1 MNFGR
6 EEVFRNGEKFRGY
19 VVERLLGNGSLGAVY
34 LVRHEILDTIYA
46 MKVLFPEVAKENSDY
61 VKRFLREAKIA
72 TRIRHPNLVAVHDC
86 GYDEER
92 GLYYLVMDYISGG
105 DLRQALAFAGRFAP
119 DRAVEV
125 VLQVASA
132 LDAAQEYHVV
142 HRDIKPENI
151 MIQPDG
157 LVKLVDL
164 GIAKADDIKDSLCT
178 EAESVFGTPA
188 YVAPEQAVDAS
199 VVDVRADIYS
209 LGVVLFEMIAGKV
222 PFDGPNAPQ
231 ILVQTLSSDPFP
243 DIRDINPDVSPQL
256 AVMIR
261 RMCVKEPDRRIPTPA
276 ALINEFEKIGYRL
289 KGRRDAADVKF
300 ARQADSAP
308 TIVSMRSLIGK
319 GGESSKGREET
330 LSFETQDVE
339 IQDFVN
345 SVKRRKKLKRLV
357 GTAALTLS
365 AAFAIIVLAWLF
377 GLVLI

>member
-1 MNFGR
+1 MNFGK

-132 LDAAQEYHVV
+132 LDAAQKYRVV

-188 YVAPEQAVDAS
+188 YVAPEQAIDAS

-256 AVMIR
+256 AVIIR

-276 ALINEFEKIGYRL
+276 VLIKEFEKIGYRL
-289 KGRRDAADVKF
+289 KGLQAAADVKF
-300 ARQADSAP
+300 AHQADSAP
-308 TIVSMRSLIGK
+308 TLVSMRSLIGK
-319 GGESSKGREET
+319 GEEASRGREET

-345 SVKRRKKLKRLV
+345 RVKRRKKLKKLA
-357 GTAALTLS
+357 GTAAISLA
-365 AAFAIIVLAWLF
+365 AAFAILVLAWLF
-377 GLVLI
+377 GLV

>member
-1 MNFGR
+1 MNFGK

-132 LDAAQEYHVV
+132 LDAAQKYHVV
-142 HRDIKPENI
+142 HRDIKPENM

-188 YVAPEQAVDAS
+188 YVAPEQAIDAS

-256 AVMIR
+256 AVIIR

-276 ALINEFEKIGYRL
+276 ALIKEFEKIGYRL
-289 KGRRDAADVKF
+289 KGLQAAADVKF
-300 ARQADSAP
+300 AHQADSAP
-308 TIVSMRSLIGK
+308 TLVSMRSLIGK
-319 GGESSKGREET
+319 GEEASRGREET

-345 SVKRRKKLKRLV
+345 RVKRRKKLKKLA
-357 GTAALTLS
+357 GTAAISLA
-365 AAFAIIVLAWLF
+365 AAFAILVLAWLF
-377 GLVLI
+377 GLV

>member
-1 MNFGR
+1 MNFGKQEIFHGGDR
-6 EEVFRNGEKFRGY
+6 FRGY

-34 LVRHEILDTIYA
+34 LVRHEVLDTVYA
-46 MKVLFPEVAKENSDY
+46 LKALFPEVAKENADY

-86 GYDEER
+86 GYDEAR
-92 GLYYLVMDYISGG
+92 GLYYIVMDYVSGG

-157 LVKLVDL
+157 TVKLVDL
-164 GIAKADDIKDSLCT
+164 GIAKADGLRDSLCT

-188 YVAPEQAVDAS
+188 YVAPEQAIDAS
-199 VVDVRADIYS
+199 AVDVRADIYS
-209 LGVVLFEMIAGKV
+209 LGVVLFEMIAGRV
-222 PFDGPNAPQ
+222 PYEGPNAPQ

-243 DIRDINPDVSPQL
+243 DIRDIIPDVDPAL
-256 AVMIR
+256 AVIIR
-261 RMCVKEPDRRIPTPA
+261 RMCVKECDRRIATPA
-276 ALINEFEKIGYRL
+276 ALIAEFAKIGYRL
-289 KGRRDAADVKF
+289 KERPSGNVKF
-300 ARQADSAP
+300 NRRAESAP
-308 TIVSMRSLIGK
+308 TVVSMRSLIEK
-319 GGESSKGREET
+319 GANAANSSVDP
-330 LSFETQDVE
+330 LAFETEDVE

-345 SVKRRKKLKRLV
+345 RLKRRKRLRKLASV
-357 GTAALTLS
+357 AVVTAAVLALLLM
-365 AAFAIIVLAWLF
+365 LAWLV
-377 GLVLI
+377 GAI

>member
-1 MNFGR
+1 MNFGK

-132 LDAAQEYHVV
+132 LDAAQKYHVV

-188 YVAPEQAVDAS
+188 YVAPEQAIDAS

-256 AVMIR
+256 AVIIR

-276 ALINEFEKIGYRL
+276 ALIKEFEKIGYRL
-289 KGRRDAADVKF
+289 KGLQAAADVKF
-300 ARQADSAP
+300 AQQADSAP
-308 TIVSMRSLIGK
+308 TLVSMRSLIGK
-319 GGESSKGREET
+319 GEEASRGREET

-345 SVKRRKKLKRLV
+345 RVKRRKKLKKLA
-357 GTAALTLS
+357 GTAALALGS
-365 AAFAIIVLAWLF
+365 LLGLLLLAWIF
-377 GLVLI
+377 GLV

>member
-1 MNFGR
+1 VNFGKQ
-6 EEVFRNGEKFRGY
+6 EVFKNGEKFHGY

-34 LVRHEILDTIYA
+34 LVRHEMLDTIYA
-46 MKVLFPEVAKENSDY
+46 MKVLFPDIAKENADY

-92 GLYYLVMDYISGG
+92 SLYYIVMDYVSGG

-132 LDAAQEYHVV
+132 LDAAQKYRVV

-164 GIAKADDIKDSLCT
+164 GIAKAEDIKDSLCT

-188 YVAPEQAVDAS
+188 YVAPEQALDAS
-199 VVDVRADIYS
+199 VVDTRADIYS

-222 PFDGPNAPQ
+222 PYDGPNAPQ

-243 DIRDINPDVSPQL
+243 DIRDIAPDVPDKL
-256 AVMIR
+256 AIIIR
-261 RMCVKEPDRRIPTPA
+261 RMCVKEYDRRIPTPA
-276 ALINEFEKIGYRL
+276 ALIKEFAKIGYQL
-289 KGRRDAADVKF
+289 KGRQGADVKF
-300 ARQADSAP
+300 SHQADSAP
-308 TIVSMRSLIGK
+308 TLISMRSLIDK
-319 GGESSKGREET
+319 GEAAAKEHNDT
-330 LSFETQDVE
+330 LSYETKDVE
-339 IQDFVN
+339 IQDFITKI
-345 SVKRRKKLKRLV
+345 KRRKKMRKIASN
-357 GTAALTLS
+357 AAI
-365 AAFAIIVLAWLF
+365 AA
-377 GLVLI
+377 GLVLGVLLIAWLLGVL

>member
-1 MNFGR
+1 MNFGK

-132 LDAAQEYHVV
+132 LDAAQKYHVV

-188 YVAPEQAVDAS
+188 YVAPEQAIDAS

-256 AVMIR
+256 AVIIR

-276 ALINEFEKIGYRL
+276 ALIKEFEKIGYRL
-289 KGRRDAADVKF
+289 KGLQAAADVKF
-300 ARQADSAP
+300 AHQADSAP
-308 TIVSMRSLIGK
+308 TLVSMRSLIGK
-319 GGESSKGREET
+319 GEEATRGREET

-345 SVKRRKKLKRLV
+345 RVKRRKKLKKLA
-357 GTAALTLS
+357 GTAALLALGS
-365 AAFAIIVLAWLF
+365 LLGLLLLAWIF
-377 GLVLI
+377 VLV

>member
-1 MNFGR
+1 MNFGK

-132 LDAAQEYHVV
+132 LDAAQKYHVV

-188 YVAPEQAVDAS
+188 YVAPEQAIDAS

-256 AVMIR
+256 AVIIR

-276 ALINEFEKIGYRL
+276 ALIKEFEKIGYRL
-289 KGRRDAADVKF
+289 KGLQTAADVKF
-300 ARQADSAP
+300 AHQADSAP
-308 TIVSMRSLIGK
+308 TLVSMRSLIGK
-319 GGESSKGREET
+319 GEEASRGREET

-345 SVKRRKKLKRLV
+345 RVKRRKKLKKLA
-357 GTAALTLS
+357 GTAAISLA
-365 AAFAIIVLAWLF
+365 AAFAILVLAWLF
-377 GLVLI
+377 GLV

>member
-1 MNFGR
+1 MNFGK

-132 LDAAQEYHVV
+132 LDAAQKYHVV

-188 YVAPEQAVDAS
+188 YVAPEQAIDAS

-256 AVMIR
+256 AVIIR

-276 ALINEFEKIGYRL
+276 ALIKEFEKIGYRL
-289 KGRRDAADVKF
+289 KGLQAAADVKF
-300 ARQADSAP
+300 AHQADSAP
-308 TIVSMRSLIGK
+308 TLVSMRSLIGK
-319 GGESSKGREET
+319 GEEASKGREET

-345 SVKRRKKLKRLV
+345 RVKRRKKLKKLA
-357 GTAALTLS
+357 GTAAISL
-365 AAFAIIVLAWLF
+365 AAVFAILVLAWLF
-377 GLVLI
+377 GLV

>member
-1 MNFGR
+1 MNFGK

-132 LDAAQEYHVV
+132 LDAAQKYHVV

-188 YVAPEQAVDAS
+188 YVAPEQAIDAS

-256 AVMIR
+256 AVIIR

-276 ALINEFEKIGYRL
+276 ALIKEFEKIGYRL
-289 KGRRDAADVKF
+289 KGLQAAAGVKF
-300 ARQADSAP
+300 AHQADSAP
-308 TIVSMRSLIGK
+308 TLVSMRSLIGK
-319 GGESSKGREET
+319 GEEASKGREET

-345 SVKRRKKLKRLV
+345 RVKRRKKLKKLA
-357 GTAALTLS
+357 GTAAISLA
-365 AAFAIIVLAWLF
+365 AAFAILVLAWLF
-377 GLVLI
+377 GLV

>member
-1 MNFGR
+1 MNFGK

-19 VVERLLGNGSLGAVY
+19 VVERLLGNGSLGY

-132 LDAAQEYHVV
+132 LDAAQKYHVV

-188 YVAPEQAVDAS
+188 YVAPEQAIDAS

-256 AVMIR
+256 AVIIR

-276 ALINEFEKIGYRL
+276 ALIKEFEKIGYRL
-289 KGRRDAADVKF
+289 KGLQAAADVKF
-300 ARQADSAP
+300 AHQADSAP
-308 TIVSMRSLIGK
+308 TLVSMRSLIGK
-319 GGESSKGREET
+319 GEEASRGREET

-345 SVKRRKKLKRLV
+345 RVKRRKKLKKLA
-357 GTAALTLS
+357 GTAAISL
-365 AAFAIIVLAWLF
+365 AAALAILVLAWLF
-377 GLVLI
+377 GLV

>member
-1 MNFGR
+1 MNFGK

-132 LDAAQEYHVV
+132 LDAAQKYHVV

-188 YVAPEQAVDAS
+188 YVAPEQAIDAS

-256 AVMIR
+256 AVIIR

-276 ALINEFEKIGYRL
+276 ALIKEFEKIGYRL
-289 KGRRDAADVKF
+289 KGLQAAADVKF
-300 ARQADSAP
+300 AHQADSAP
-308 TIVSMRSLIGK
+308 TLVSMRSLIGK
-319 GGESSKGREET
+319 GEEASRGREET

-345 SVKRRKKLKRLV
+345 RVKRRKKLKKLA
-357 GTAALTLS
+357 GTAALALGS
-365 AAFAIIVLAWLF
+365 LLGLLLLAWIF
-377 GLVLI
+377 GLV

>member
-1 MNFGR
+1 MNFGK

-46 MKVLFPEVAKENSDY
+46 MKVLFPEVAKENADY

-132 LDAAQEYHVV
+132 LDAAQKYHVV

-188 YVAPEQAVDAS
+188 YVAPEQAIDAS

-209 LGVVLFEMIAGKV
+209 LGVVLFEMIAGRV

-276 ALINEFEKIGYRL
+276 ALIKEFEKIGYRL
-289 KGRRDAADVKF
+289 KGLQAAADVKF
-300 ARQADSAP
+300 AHQADSAP
-308 TIVSMRSLIGK
+308 TLVSMRSLIGK
-319 GGESSKGREET
+319 GDAASKGREET

-345 SVKRRKKLKRLV
+345 RVKRRKKLKKLA
-357 GTAALTLS
+357 GTAALLALGS
-365 AAFAIIVLAWLF
+365 LLGLLLLAWIF
-377 GLVLI
+377 VLV